1 MSSMATVFSHY
12 PSLSPPLAISHAC
25 KPRFLKLSS
34 CFNGVHGAF
43 PHKRVLL
50 SATHFSKYLC
60 FRVRSFQPED
70 AGVDDAANTG
80 NSLNRGV
87 KLNEELFKGQQDSGK
102 GSSFLAK
109 LAIGLGVVATVTFL
123 SIGFKQQNLGTSLGI
138 EIQRLSDISSSS
150 SLAASSVGFS
160 FKAFGYRVL
169 LPQYA
174 PGWIYFLLLMAAGC
188 GLFISEEALNIWV
201 GITLARKLC
210 LDGTWQSFAASF
222 SSNAPYIISTVLWVY
237 WGVCISDMIPFY
249 VGKLFK
255 QSGASDDLCS
265 KLGVSKEKA
274 MNITQAVQRY
284 GNLSGFGK
292 YSELASHFLQLI
304 LWVFLPSVSL
314 LVFCCGGLIT
324 LPVQLA
330 IGFLLRERPLFALA
344 TVASVVAIWTIFPY
358 AVAASTALFFLFA
371 AEILFFI
378 GHLELKYQLLFVGM
392 KNPSP
397 YNLPWHFRT
406 TE

>member
-284 GNLSGFGK
+284 GNLSGFVERFSLGVRNPTAF
-292 YSELASHFLQLI
+292 LAGAMGISPECFF
-304 LWVFLPSVSL
+304 VGV
-314 LVFCCGGLIT
+314 CCGGLIT

-358 AVAASTALFFLFA
+358 AVAASTALFFYLRQR
-371 AEILFFI
+371 
-378 GHLELKYQLLFVGM
+378 Y
-392 KNPSP
+392 SSS
-397 YNLPWHFRT
+397 
-406 TE
+406 

>member
-12 PSLSPPLAISHAC
+12 PSLTPHLAISHVC

-43 PHKRVLL
+43 PRKRVLL
-50 SATHFSKYLC
+50 SATHFSKFSC

-70 AGVDDAANTG
+70 TGVNDAATTG
-80 NSLNRGV
+80 NSLNEGV
-87 KLNEELFKGQQDSGK
+87 KLNEEVFKGQQDSGK

-109 LAIGLGVVATVTFL
+109 LAIGLGVVATITFL

-138 EIQRLSDISSSS
+138 EIQRLSDISTSS

-169 LPQYA
+169 LPKYA

-222 SSNAPYIISTVLWVY
+222 SSNSPYIISTVLWVY

-249 VGKLFK
+249 IGKLFK

-274 MNITQAVQRY
+274 MSITQAVQRY
-284 GNLSGFGK
+284 GNLSGFVERFSLGVRNPTAF
-292 YSELASHFLQLI
+292 LAGAMGISPECFF
-304 LWVFLPSVSL
+304 VGV
-314 LVFCCGGLIT
+314 CCGSLIT

-344 TVASVVAIWTIFPY
+344 TVASVVGIWTIFPY
-358 AVAASTALFFLFA
+358 AVAASTALFFYLRQR
-371 AEILFFI
+371 
-378 GHLELKYQLLFVGM
+378 Y
-392 KNPSP
+392 SSS
-397 YNLPWHFRT
+397 
-406 TE
+406 